1 MKKNSIFKLFTIAL
15 SIVMLFGSLSLVAQI
30 GHPVNAQTPVVPS
43 PTPDEKGY
51 IRYTVQDGDFAC
63 EIIAQRFGTTP
74 AEIIRLNNLDENCS
88 IFIGRTIIIGYVDPA
103 AVPATATPAPA
114 EATPV
119 PPEQPAQTAQPEQ
132 PVATAQPEQPA
143 EPVEPTATAVLD
155 VGKIC
160 IVLFHDKDGNGMRI
174 AGEGFLYGGEVS
186 INDRTGTVSR
196 VGTTVAGDPE
206 TTNPMCFEQLP
217 PGEYNISIAV
227 PDGFN
232 NTTATKHTI
241 SIVAGETMTID
252 FGAQEATPESI
263 AKPAETGSRSPLLF
277 ILGGV
282 ILLSGLGLL
291 FYMLRSR
298 RS

>member
-1 MKKNSIFKLFTIAL
+1 MKKNAVLKLFAIGLCFTL
-15 SIVMLFGSLSLVAQI
+15 LLGLVSLVGKNTQPVKAQEA
-30 GHPVNAQTPVVPS
+30 VYQT

-51 IRYTVQDGDFAC
+51 IYYTVQEGDFAC
-63 EIIAQRFGTTP
+63 VNIAEKLKTDV
-74 AEIIRLNNLDENCS
+74 AEIIRLNNLDEKCT
-88 IFIGRTIIIGYVDPA
+88 IFVGQKLLIKVVDT
-103 AVPATATPAPA
+103 AVPATATPAP
-114 EATPV
+114 V
-119 PPEQPAQTAQPEQ
+119 
-132 PVATAQPEQPA
+132 VATQAPVEQVTQPPTQPEQPA
-143 EPVEPTATAVLD
+143 EPNPTAVLG

-160 IVLFHDKDGNGMRI
+160 IVLFHDQDGNGMRV
-174 AGEGFLYGGEVS
+174 AGENYLYGGEVS

-206 TTNPMCFEQLP
+206 TTEPMCFEELP

-232 NTTATKHTI
+232 NTTATKHAI

-252 FGAQEATPESI
+252 FGAQEATPESTE
-263 AKPAETGSRSPLLF
+263 KPAESGQRSPLLF

-291 FYMLRSR
+291 FYMIRSR
-298 RS
+298 K